1 MNDRIA
7 AFGDRDAP
15 LTLGI
20 VGAGTMGRGIA
31 QIAAEAGVAVIL
43 ADVAPEAGQAGRDFV
58 EGMLTR
64 KAEKGRMSA
73 AEAEA
78 AIARV
83 RPLVLSDA
91 DAYRGFASCDV
102 VIEAVVER
110 MEVKHAVLKA
120 LEAAVGPHCILAT
133 NTSSLSVTGF
143 AAAAGRPERVAGYHF
158 FNPVPLMRVVEVI
171 AGARTAPGTVA
182 CLESLARRMGH
193 RPARATDTPGFLVN
207 HAGRAFTSEG
217 LRIVGEGICGF
228 ADVDRVMVEAAG
240 FNMGPFQLMDL
251 VGMDVVQAVSESL
264 YRQYY
269 DEPRFRPSPLGAQRK
284 AAGLLGRKSGEGFY
298 TYRSGK
304 AKPVDEAPVPAVTS
318 PQRPVWVSGR
328 DAAAAGVLRQILASA
343 GADIETGT
351 APSADA
357 LCLVAPWGM
366 DASMAALE
374 EGLDPSRTVALDMLF
389 AGKGRRS
396 LMTGVV
402 TDQACRDQAHALLA
416 ADGTPVTVIRD
427 SPGFIAQRIVA
438 SIVNLGCD
446 MAQQRVAAPDDIDA
460 AVTLGLGYPRGPLA
474 FGDAIG
480 PQRILAIL
488 ATMHDFYGDPRYR
501 PSPWLVRRARLGV
514 PLTTPEG
521 AGVVS

>member
-7 AFGDRDAP
+7 AFGDRAAP

-31 QIAAEAGVAVIL
+31 QIAAEAGVDVIL
-43 ADVAPEAGQAGRDFV
+43 ADVAPDAGRAGRDFV
-58 EGMLTR
+58 ENMLKR
-64 KAEKGRMSA
+64 KVEKGRMSV

-78 AIARV
+78 ATRRV

-91 DAYRGFASCDV
+91 DAYRGFASCDL

-110 MEVKHAVLKA
+110 MEVKHGVLKA
-120 LEAAVGPHCILAT
+120 LEAAVGPDCILAT

-143 AAAAGRPERVAGYHF
+143 AAAAERPERVAGYHF

-182 CLESLARRMGH
+182 CLEALARRMGH

-251 VGMDVVQAVSESL
+251 VGMDVAQAVSESL

-269 DEPRFRPSPLGAQRK
+269 EEPRFRPSPLGAQRK

-298 TYRSGK
+298 VYRGGK
-304 AKPVDEAPVPAVTS
+304 AEPVDEAQLPVADS
-318 PQRPVWVSGR
+318 SRRPVWVSGR
-328 DAAAAGVLRQILASA
+328 DEAASEELRQILASA
-343 GADIETGT
+343 GAEVEASA

-357 LCLVAPWGM
+357 LCFVAPWGM

-374 EGLDPSRTVALDMLF
+374 EGLDPCRTVAVDMLF
-389 AGKGRRS
+389 AGRGRRT

-402 TDQACRDQAHALLA
+402 SDRACRDQAHALLA
-416 ADGTPVTVIRD
+416 ADGTGVSVIHD
-427 SPGFIAQRIVA
+427 SPGFVAQRIVA
-438 SIVNLGCD
+438 SIVNLGCE
-446 MAQQRVAAPDDIDA
+446 MAQQRVAAPEDIDA
-460 AVTLGLGYPRGPLA
+460 AVTLGLGYPKGPLA

-480 PQRILAIL
+480 PKRILAIL
-488 ATMHDFYGDPRYR
+488 AAMHDFYGDPRYR

-521 AGVVS
+521 